1 MTRKT
6 GHECFSEKKIK
17 KQGNAFNFRMLFP
30 NTMLPEML
38 EGLCDTS
45 WNCCE
50 VIICS
55 YIKQPNARP
64 ANCLKEGS
72 VFVVKCFV
80 MMTMP
85 FIYL

>member
-1 MTRKT
+1 MAGKRWQ
-6 GHECFSEKKIK
+6 ECFVEKKKK
-17 KQGNAFNFRMLFP
+17 KQGNVFHFKRF
-30 NTMLPEML
+30 LPDIILPGML
-38 EGLCDTS
+38 EDLCDTS

-55 YIKQPNARP
+55 YIKQPNASP
-64 ANCLKEGS
+64 ANCLKEGN
-72 VFVVKCFV
+72 VFLVKCFV